1 MSDATVK
8 LGWDNSAARAGAAE
22 AVSIAQQVAVK
33 SEKALSKVGMSKGGG
48 LQKGAAGQIAMQAQD
63 IAVQAQ
69 MGTNALQI
77 FAQQGSQIASLF
89 GPGGAIVGG
98 VAAIAG
104 ALVFA
109 GQKGNEAFAELIAS
123 SQTFA
128 GELSKVISSGSI
140 SQMADLLGEVEK
152 KQAAIAE
159 ESKALTSS
167 LGSFAKGV
175 LGTFTGGPS
184 MAERREQLTNAE
196 VALEQT
202 RATLIRESLGM
213 ARDELEVKLARLRG
227 DEVGAAALE
236 RQLGLERE
244 ILRIRQSA
252 LPTAAQD
259 ELIANAKLLAEEE
272 EKAANAAVR
281 AAEAKARGDARGG
294 MNAARKAVET
304 FGESEEEKLIRLT
317 GEKEKLQAAVVAA
330 RGDEVK
336 QMEAAT
342 ALAEMELEILR
353 TKAGLEKVAADEK
366 ARQAK
371 EAEAAFDAEAR
382 RQEAERERQA
392 NEAQAAAAMA
402 AAQRTARADAEAELE
417 ILRMKASGQLDAAAV
432 AEEELKIKQDA
443 RAIAEA
449 LNISYK
455 AALEMAREKAG
466 LEKKVNEEA
475 NKKASEGT
483 EKNDARSKGRIQGFS
498 AEKMGGRDEAR
509 ERAAQ
514 RRADS
519 DNKRSDV
526 YKRSF
531 QGLQGFYND
540 PSRDWDLDFRL
551 GLGDLPGFPSPK
563 QEPLISTSKAEA
575 AAAKAGKSDPAVA
588 ILENVKALMERTA
601 SGIEMIAVA

>member
-152 KQAAIAE
+152 KQAAITE

-213 ARDELEVKLARLRG
+213 ARDELKVKLARLRG

-252 LPTAAQD
+252 LPTEAQN
-259 ELIANAKLLAEEE
+259 ELIANAKLLAAEE
-272 EKAANAAVR
+272 EKAANAAAR

-304 FGESEEEKLIRLT
+304 FGESEEQKLIRLT
-317 GEKEKLQAAVVAA
+317 GETEKLQAAVTAA

-342 ALAEMELEILR
+342 AVAEMELEILR

-392 NEAQAAAAMA
+392 NEARAATAMA
-402 AAQRTARADAEAELE
+402 AAQSVARADAERELE
-417 ILRMKASGQLDAAAV
+417 ILRLKASGQDAAA
-432 AEEELKIKQDA
+432 AAAQEELDIKRDA
-443 RAIAEA
+443 RSIAEA

-466 LEKKVNEEA
+466 LEKKVNEETDA
-475 NKKASEGT
+475 AKA
-483 EKNDARSKGRIQGFS
+483 GRIQGFS

-509 ERAAQ
+509 NRAAQ
-514 RRADS
+514 RAALSEAKRGAAYERGFGGLDDFYEDQRDPNFARAKTPLLDAAFG
-519 DNKRSDV
+519 KRAPMFSME
-526 YKRSF
+526 KTRGGEGRG
-531 QGLQGFYND
+531 Q
-540 PSRDWDLDFRL
+540 DLGQLVAVATD
-551 GLGDLPGFPSPK
+551 
-563 QEPLISTSKAEA
+563 SKAVQERMA
-575 AAAKAGKSDPAVA
+575 SAIELLSVA
-588 ILENVKALMERTA
+588 
-601 SGIEMIAVA
+601 

>member
-22 AVSIAQQVAVK
+22 AVRIAQQVAVK
-33 SEKALSKVGMSKGGG
+33 SEKALSKVGMAKGGG
-48 LQKGAAGQIAMQAQD
+48 LQKGAAGQVAMQAQD

-98 VAAIAG
+98 VASIGG

-128 GELSKVISSGSI
+128 GELAKVISSGSI
-140 SQMADLLGEVEK
+140 SQMGDLLGEVEK

-159 ESKALTSS
+159 ESKALTGSVM
-167 LGSFAKGV
+167 SFAKGV

-184 MAERREQLTNAE
+184 MAERRAQLTNAE

-202 RATLIRESLGM
+202 RATLLRESMGF

-227 DEVGAAALE
+227 DEAGAAALE

-252 LPTAAQD
+252 MPTEQQD
-259 ELIANAKLLAEEE
+259 QLIANAKLLAAEE
-272 EKAANAAVR
+272 EKAANAAAR
-281 AAEAKARGDARGG
+281 AAEARARGDARGR
-294 MNAARKAVET
+294 MNEARKAVET
-304 FGESEEEKLIRLT
+304 FGESEEEKLVRLT
-317 GEKEKLQAAVVAA
+317 GEKAGLVAAVAAA

-336 QMEAAT
+336 QLEAAT
-342 ALAEMELEILR
+342 ALAELELEILR

-366 ARQAK
+366 ARGAK

-392 NEAQAAAAMA
+392 NEARAAAAL
-402 AAQRTARADAEAELE
+402 AQAQSVARADAEKELE
-417 ILRMKASGQLDAAAV
+417 IMRLKASGQDAAAV
-432 AEEELKIKQDA
+432 AAQEELDIKRDA
-443 RAIAEA
+443 RSIAEA

-475 NKKASEGT
+475 
-483 EKNDARSKGRIQGFS
+483 DAERVGRIQGFS

-509 ERAAQ
+509 NRAAQ
-514 RRADS
+514 RAALSEARRGAAYERGFGGLDEFYADQKDPNFARARTPMLDAAFGRRQPILS
-519 DNKRSDV
+519 TEKVRGGEGRGTDMGQV
-526 YKRSF
+526 VTA
-531 QGLQGFYND
+531 LND
-540 PSRDWDLDFRL
+540 
-551 GLGDLPGFPSPK
+551 
-563 QEPLISTSKAEA
+563 SKAVQERMVNVLEREL
-575 AAAKAGKSDPAVA
+575 KVA
-588 ILENVKALMERTA
+588 
-601 SGIEMIAVA
+601 

>member
-1 MSDATVK
+1 
-8 LGWDNSAARAGAAE
+8 
-22 AVSIAQQVAVK
+22 
-33 SEKALSKVGMSKGGG
+33 
-48 LQKGAAGQIAMQAQD
+48 MQAQD

-128 GELSKVISSGSI
+128 GELAKVISSGSI

-159 ESKALTSS
+159 ESRALT
-167 LGSFAKGV
+167 GSVGNFAMGV

-184 MAERREQLTNAE
+184 MSERREQLTNAE

-252 LPTAAQD
+252 LPTEAQN

-272 EKAANAAVR
+272 EKAANAAAR
-281 AAEAKARGDARGG
+281 AAEARARGDARGRL
-294 MNAARKAVET
+294 NEARKAVET

-317 GEKEKLQAAVVAA
+317 GEKEKLQAAVAAA

-342 ALAEMELEILR
+342 ALAEIELEILR

-392 NEAQAAAAMA
+392 NEARAATAMA
-402 AAQRTARADAEAELE
+402 AAQSVARADAERELE
-417 ILRMKASGQLDAAAV
+417 ILRLKASGQDAAA
-432 AEEELKIKQDA
+432 AAAQEELDIKRDA
-443 RAIAEA
+443 RSIAEA

-466 LEKKVNEEA
+466 LEKKVNEEGDA
-475 NKKASEGT
+475 EKA
-483 EKNDARSKGRIQGFS
+483 GRIQGYS
-498 AEKMGGRDEAR
+498 WAKQGGRDEAR
-509 ERAAQ
+509 ARAEQ
-514 RRADS
+514 RRA
-519 DNKRSDV
+519 
-526 YKRSF
+526 
-531 QGLQGFYND
+531 
-540 PSRDWDLDFRL
+540 
-551 GLGDLPGFPSPK
+551 LGDAKRAAAYERGFGGLDDFYADQKDPNFARAKTPMLDAAFGK
-563 QEPLISTSKAEA
+563 RQALISTEKTRGGEGRGQDLGQLVAVATDSKAVQERMA
-575 AAAKAGKSDPAVA
+575 SAIELLSVA
-588 ILENVKALMERTA
+588 
-601 SGIEMIAVA
+601 